1 MHQRAEIRSWHFKRV
16 GVPETLQGGWFV
28 RRLSQLTPTRAEEF
42 MHGQSKVAR
51 LVIGAGLVLG
61 LLFAGSLPGFAREKT
76 ETIDATAFGTGTQL
90 GQNIG
95 VTLNIYEF
103 STPADKQTL
112 VQAYEKGQNQ
122 GLVNAL
128 QRMKAVGHVEIT
140 GTLGNDCSY
149 IKMIPTATGRKIIF
163 ITNRQIRFGEAFFD
177 TQSQSFN
184 LTAGILE
191 INDQDKSK
199 STGVLYPAAQLV
211 LDKEGQL
218 QWDLNQNPWRLA
230 DLIDWKGTPGVN

>member
-1 MHQRAEIRSWHFKRV
+1 MHMHPISKLLRV
-16 GVPETLQGGWFV
+16 INPSLLVVSLIVGGSI
-28 RRLSQLTPTRAEEF
+28 LSFCRD
-42 MHGQSKVAR
+42 KN
-51 LVIGAGLVLG
+51 
-61 LLFAGSLPGFAREKT
+61 
-76 ETIDATAFGTGTQL
+76 ETIDATAMGTGTQL

-103 STPADKQTL
+103 STPADKQVL

-140 GTLGNDCSY
+140 GTLGYDCSY
-149 IKMIPTATGRKIIF
+149 IKMFPTPTGRKIVF
-163 ITNRQIRFGEAFFD
+163 VTNRQIRFGEAYFD

-184 LTAGILE
+184 LTAGIIE

-199 STGVLYPAAQLV
+199 STGVLYPAAQIV

-218 QWDLNQNPWRLA
+218 QWDLNQNPWKLI
-230 DLIDWKGTPGVN
+230 DIIDWKGTPGVN